1 MRNIKGDN
9 PMNWMSYEIQVGGHT
24 VISGIAPTTNEQ
36 TRFMKIKKYAKR
48 FGKIKSIKHEKTLM
62 GKSYITVTF

>member
-9 PMNWMSYEIQVGGHT
+9 VMNWMGYEIQVGNHT

-36 TRFMKIKKYAKR
+36 TRFMKIRDNVKKL
-48 FGKIKSIKHEKTLM
+48 GKIKSIKFEKTIM
-62 GKSYITVTF
+62 GKTYITVRV

>member
-9 PMNWMSYEIQVGGHT
+9 PMNWQGYEIQVGNHT

-36 TRFMKIKKYAKR
+36 TRFMKIRDNVKKL
-48 FGKIKSIKHEKTLM
+48 GKIKSIKFEKTIM
-62 GKSYITVTF
+62 GKTYITVRV